1 MLSRMNSTIICSRG
15 MGIRNLSVII
25 GHSMHL
31 PNVPGLA
38 SYMAR
43 VMRHL
48 IAGHSCSTQSKT

>member
-1 MLSRMNSTIICSRG
+1 MLSRMNSTIICSRR

-31 PNVPGLA
+31 PNIPGLA

-48 IAGHSCSTQSKT
+48 